1 MKCDRLKLFF
11 NHDVH
16 VQYRIERDLQI
27 IDFYKQHSLSYYQGL
42 NNFLQIDSDH
52 RDEWINEH
60 YTCLRQPL
68 HSTPERINTPQ
79 LHLDIPQF
87 TFSDLKPKYSQFW
100 ETDNS
105 YFIGGE
111 T

>member
-1 MKCDRLKLFF
+1 MEK
-11 NHDVH
+11 
-16 VQYRIERDLQI
+16 Y
-27 IDFYKQHSLSYYQGL
+27 
-42 NNFLQIDSDH
+42 
-52 RDEWINEH
+52 

-68 HSTPERINTPQ
+68 HSTPERINRLQ
-79 LHLDIPQF
+79 LSLDIPQF

-100 ETDNS
+100 ETDNT